1 MGDSAALAHLH
12 FGRDDA
18 ETDITSGLLREGF
31 LPTAAYQA
39 ALAGQKSLI
48 IGRKGSGKSAI
59 CRWLALEQ
67 GHGYAATV
75 VTPDDAAGDEI
86 RRFELQ
92 GVNPGTAKSLV
103 WRYVFAIQA
112 ARHLV
117 ACAPSRPHRRP
128 HSVRALRQFLS
139 ANGETQDRGLYERL
153 ITGIHGLK
161 TSLSLEAF
169 GVKAALDVQGMSE
182 GAHAARQL
190 GIVES
195 GVAQAL
201 ADLADQPRFAA
212 NDHLP
217 LLLLVDQ
224 LEQVWSNDPES
235 DNAIVGLLLAS
246 KHVGSIYNGRVRCVL
261 FIRSDIYDALEFPDG
276 DKFRGDE
283 MRIDWSVGRLAE
295 LVLARARA
303 SLGEPVT
310 GPVLWGEL
318 FPAVVGNE
326 PMPMYIFA
334 RTLRR
339 PRDVIQLL
347 NCSRDTAER
356 NQHDQIDESDMKEAM
371 LEFSRWKLQDLS
383 REYLVNYPFL
393 DRLYLMFQNTG
404 YIVMRAALKKR
415 FESLAPALHDRFREY
430 RDVLTPEYAIEILY
444 RVGFIGVRR
453 GTYVVYADRQ
463 QLTVQPHEDEFHVHP
478 CFRPA
483 LNADEPTGL
492 PYAPSPGQAHIV
504 TSADN
509 VGQMVVGRDSYA
521 RPSLA
526 GRLFSAVERS
536 ADRILSAA
544 GSAGMPPAVT
554 ADITKKITKVMLDTR
569 AQRQRTLGGGQV
581 DAIGY
586 LYESATYLD
595 TLVSELIRNE
605 LAVGRPAQIFVRT
618 IQEEAN
624 RLRGE
629 ASGRRSDRNVNL

>member
-1 MGDSAALAHLH
+1 MGNSAALARLH

-103 WRYVFAIQA
+103 WRYVFAVQA

-128 HSVRALRQFLS
+128 HSIRALRQFLG

-153 ITGIHGLK
+153 VTGIHGLK

-182 GAHAARQL
+182 GAHATRQL

-195 GVAQAL
+195 GVVEAL
-201 ADLADQPRFAA
+201 IDLVAAPRFAA

-217 LLLLVDQ
+217 LVLLVDQ

-235 DNAIVGLLLAS
+235 DDAVIGLLLAS
-246 KHVGSIYNGRVRCVL
+246 KHVGSIYNGRIRCVL

-283 MRIDWSVGRLAE
+283 MRIDWSADRLEE
-295 LVLARARA
+295 LALARARA

-310 GPVLWGEL
+310 GSVLWGDL
-318 FPAVVGNE
+318 FPTAVGNE
-326 PMPMYIFA
+326 LMPRYVFA
-334 RTLRR
+334 RTLPR

-356 NQHDQIDESDMKEAM
+356 NQHDQISESDMGQAM

-430 RDVLTPEYAIEILY
+430 RDVLTPEYVIDILY

-453 GTYVVYADRQ
+453 GTDVVYADRQ
-463 QLTVQPHEDEFHVHP
+463 QLPVQPHENEFHVHP

-492 PYAPSPGQAHIV
+492 PYAPPPGQTNIV
-504 TSADN
+504 VSAVN
-509 VGQMVVGRDSYA
+509 VGQIVAGRNVYV
-521 RPSLA
+521 RPSL
-526 GRLFSAVERS
+526 GDRLFNAVERS
-536 ADRILSAA
+536 AERILGAV
-544 GSAGMPPAVT
+544 GSAGLPQAVT
-554 ADITKKITKVMLDTR
+554 ADITKKITRVMHDTR
-569 AQRQRTLGGGQV
+569 TQREHLLGGDQV

-586 LYESATYLD
+586 LYESAVYLD
-595 TLVSELIRNE
+595 TLASELIQNE
-605 LAVGRPAQIFVRT
+605 LAGGRSAQIFVRT
-618 IQEEAN
+618 VQGEAS
-624 RLRGE
+624 RLRDE
-629 ASGRRSDRNVNL
+629 ASGRRSDP